1 MSIDADILTMIAAT
15 PILIALLLFG
25 RDALS
30 SRRTIWRH
38 VRRARRNGA

>member
-1 MSIDADILTMIAAT
+1 MLELSLAIIAGAALIL
-15 PILIALLLFG
+15 G

-38 VRRARRNGA
+38 VRRVRRMESSHE